1 MKDIIV
7 IGGGPGGYV
16 AAIRA
21 AQLGADVAVIEMD
34 SFGGTCLNRGCIPT
48 KTLYRTAEIM
58 NTLKKIEGFGIE
70 VENYNLN
77 VDKVH
82 ERKNSIIKQLVDGVE
97 KLLKGNNIEI
107 IKGKAFLKEKNTVLV
122 ETKDDEVS
130 LEGKNIIIAT
140 GSNAEMP
147 DIKGIENKNIIT
159 SDDILEFDRIPKHL
173 VISGGGVVGMEFAN
187 IFKAMGSEVTVMVA
201 RDSILYDID
210 REISKRYTAMA
221 KRSGI
226 NILTSTKILEFY
238 EDDNDE
244 NKVTIKYEGKKGE
257 AKLNADMVLIAKG
270 RKGNFTGMNLE
281 ELGINHDKNKIIVD
295 DNYKTNIDGIY
306 AIGDVNGICLLAHA
320 ASHQGIG
327 VVEHIMENKECH
339 KSLIPNCIFTFPE
352 IATVGMTEEEIK
364 EKGIDYIKNKF
375 LFGANGK
382 ALALGEGE
390 GFVKVICE
398 KESKKI
404 LGIHIMGPHASDL
417 IHEGVLAVEKDMIVN
432 DFKEVVHAH
441 PTLGETF
448 YEAMMG
454 LNKEA
459 IHSINKK

>member
-21 AQLGADVAVIEMD
+21 AHLGAKVAVVEMD

-58 NTLKKIEGFGIE
+58 NILKHIEDFGIE
-70 VENYNLN
+70 AENYNLN
-77 VDKVH
+77 VEKVQ
-82 ERKNSIIKQLVDGVE
+82 ERKNNVIKELVGGVE
-97 KLLKGNNIEI
+97 KLLKGNNVEI
-107 IKGKAFLKEKNTVLV
+107 VRGKAFLKDKNTVLV
-122 ETKDDEVS
+122 ETKDGEVT

-147 DIKGIENKNIIT
+147 AIKGIENKNIIT
-159 SDDILEFDRIPKHL
+159 SENILEFDRIPKHL
-173 VISGGGVVGMEFAN
+173 VVSGGGVVGMEFAN
-187 IFKAMGSEVTVMVA
+187 IFKAMGSEVTVIVA

-226 NILTSTKILEFY
+226 NILTSTKILEFS
-238 EDDNDE
+238 EDE
-244 NKVTIKYEGKKGE
+244 NNVTIKCEGKKGE
-257 AKLNADMVLIAKG
+257 FELNSDMVLIAKG
-270 RKGNFTGMNLE
+270 RRGNFTGMNLD
-281 ELGINHDKNKIIVD
+281 ELGIEHDKKKIIVD

-320 ASHQGIG
+320 ASHQGIEA
-327 VVEHIMENKECH
+327 VEHIMENKQCH
-339 KSLIPNCIFTFPE
+339 KSVIPNCIFTFPE
-352 IATVGMTEEEIK
+352 IATAGMTEEEIK
-364 EKGIDYIKNKF
+364 EKGIEYMKNKF

-417 IHEGVLAVEKDMIVN
+417 IHEGVVAIEKGMTVN
-432 DFKEVVHAH
+432 DFKDVVHAH
-441 PTLGETF
+441 PTLGEVF

>member
-21 AQLGADVAVIEMD
+21 AHLGADVAVVEMD

-48 KTLYRTAEIM
+48 KTLYRTAEII
-58 NTLKKIEGFGIE
+58 NILKHIEDFGIDA
-70 VENYNLN
+70 ENYNVN
-77 VDKVH
+77 IEKVQ
-82 ERKNSIIKQLVDGVE
+82 ERKNNVIKELVGGVE
-97 KLLKGNNIEI
+97 KLLKGNGVEI
-107 IKGKAFLKEKNTVLV
+107 IRGKAFLKDKNTVLV
-122 ETKDDEVS
+122 ETKNGQVT

-140 GSNAEMP
+140 GSNAEMLA
-147 DIKGIENKNIIT
+147 IKGIGNKNIIV
-159 SDDILEFDRIPKHL
+159 SDDILEFDRIPKDL
-173 VISGGGVVGMEFAN
+173 VVSGGGVVGMEFAN
-187 IFKAMGSEVTVMVA
+187 IFKAMGSEVTVIVA
-201 RDSILYDID
+201 RDSILYEID
-210 REISKRYTAMA
+210 REISKRYKVIA
-221 KRSGI
+221 KKSGI
-226 NILTSTKILEFY
+226 NILTSTKILEFAG
-238 EDDNDE
+238 DDN
-244 NKVTIKYEGKKGE
+244 NVTIKCESKKGE
-257 AKLNADMVLIAKG
+257 FELNSDMVLMAKG
-270 RKGNFTGMNLE
+270 RRGNFTGMNLE
-281 ELGINHDKNKIIVD
+281 ELGIEHDKKKIIVD

-320 ASHQGIG
+320 ASHQGIE
-327 VVEHIMENKECH
+327 VVEHIMGNKECH
-339 KSLIPNCIFTFPE
+339 KSVIPNCIFTFPE

-364 EKGIDYIKNKF
+364 AKGIEYIKNKF

-390 GFVKVICE
+390 GVVKVICE

-404 LGIHIMGPHASDL
+404 LGVHIMGPHASDL
-417 IHEGVLAVEKDMIVN
+417 IHEGVLAIEKGMTVN

-441 PTLGETF
+441 PTLGEAF

>member
-21 AQLGADVAVIEMD
+21 AHLGADVAVVEMD

-58 NTLKKIEGFGIE
+58 NILKHIEDFGIE
-70 VENYNLN
+70 TEDYSVNVE
-77 VDKVH
+77 KVQT
-82 ERKNSIIKQLVDGVE
+82 RKNNVIKTLVGGVE
-97 KLLKGNNIEI
+97 QLLKGNGVEI
-107 IKGKAFLKEKNTVLV
+107 VKGKASLKDKNTVLV
-122 ETKDDEVS
+122 ETSDGQVV

-140 GSNAEMP
+140 GSDAEMP
-147 DIKGIENKNIIT
+147 TIKGIENKNIII

-173 VISGGGVVGMEFAN
+173 VVSGGGVVGMEFAN
-187 IFKAMGSEVTVMVA
+187 IFKAMGSEVTVIVA

-221 KRSGI
+221 KKSGI
-226 NILTSTKILEFY
+226 NILTSTKILEFTG
-238 EDDNDE
+238 DDVN
-244 NKVTIKYEGKKGE
+244 VTIKCEGKKGE
-257 AKLNADMVLIAKG
+257 FELNSDMVLMAKG

-281 ELGINHDKNKIIVD
+281 ALGIEHDKKKIIVD
-295 DNYKTNIDGIY
+295 DNYKTNIEGIY

-320 ASHQGIG
+320 ASHQGIEA
-327 VVEHIMENKECH
+327 VENIMENKQCH
-339 KSLIPNCIFTFPE
+339 KSVIPNCIFTFPE

-364 EKGIDYIKNKF
+364 GKGIEYIKNKF

-417 IHEGVLAVEKDMIVN
+417 IHEGVVAIEKGMTVI
-432 DFKEVVHAH
+432 DFKEIVHAH
-441 PTLGETF
+441 PTLGEAF
-448 YEAMMG
+448 HEAIMG